1 MIKKIRYYKTLS
13 PTEMY
18 IFIEKLSYILFGF
31 SGKFENVD
39 GKRRFSKDQKIISMD
54 IENGFIDFEDTLKIH
69 SKDPRKRRELPKN
82 ENDAKKLCND
92 FFIEKGELLKNDQIL
107 KKTFLIFLM
116 IFILFRQFPFRIIFM
131 KTHVLTIGNVILM

>member
-1 MIKKIRYYKTLS
+1 MIKKIRYYKTVS
-13 PTEMY
+13 PAEMY
-18 IFIEKLSYILFGF
+18 LSIERLSYILFGF